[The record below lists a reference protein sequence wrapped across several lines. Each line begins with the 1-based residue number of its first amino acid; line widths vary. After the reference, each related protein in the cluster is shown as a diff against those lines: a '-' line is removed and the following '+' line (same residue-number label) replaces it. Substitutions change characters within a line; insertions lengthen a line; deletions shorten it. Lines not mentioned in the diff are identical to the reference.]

1 MIYIYVFGGFP
12 KWGTP
17 KFHLLSED
25 FQDNPFVL
33 GIPHISTVQEDPE
46 VPDQFTRHACVWLK
60 SSKNWRFMALGLLHS
75 CCYHTFIGGSIT
87 PPPFSYI
94 LWPIYFSFSFLSDR
108 FPVGDFAGP
117 T

>member
-60 SSKNWRFMALGLLHS
+60 SSK
-75 CCYHTFIGGSIT
+75 IGG
-87 PPPFSYI
+87 
-94 LWPIYFSFSFLSDR
+94 LWPWGYYIHVAIIPSSVVL
-108 FPVGDFAGP
+108 
-117 T
+117 